1 MRFAQCR
8 RADQSIDEF
17 IAEFDLLR
25 RKQESKV
32 GRGKRFPERFAPIFR
47 TPNAGLPRQEKSLVM
62 ASSQRSL
69 SFMDVAA
76 KMRRLFGS
84 RGGRGRQ
91 DVLVAEEADGP
102 LVSEKD
108 QEACVTK
115 KQGVGQ
121 T

>member
-1 MRFAQCR
+1 
-8 RADQSIDEF
+8 
-17 IAEFDLLR
+17 
-25 RKQESKV
+25 
-32 GRGKRFPERFAPIFR
+32 
-47 TPNAGLPRQEKSLVM
+47 
-62 ASSQRSL
+62 
-69 SFMDVAA
+69 MDVAA